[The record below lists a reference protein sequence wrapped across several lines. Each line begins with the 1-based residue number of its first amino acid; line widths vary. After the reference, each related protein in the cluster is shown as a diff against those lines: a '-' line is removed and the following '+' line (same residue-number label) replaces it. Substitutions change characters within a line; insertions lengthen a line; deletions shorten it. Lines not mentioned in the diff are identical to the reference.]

1 MDSKFSRIDQ
11 PAPSASARQIQQG
24 PHYLPQVPQVG
35 LEIVRGKAS
44 RRIREVNPP
53 VFLIGTAEDCD
64 LVLGDLRFPEAFAY
78 IYVTVRGV
86 SVRHLGDGPEL
97 YVNGE
102 LTETALLEDGDILE
116 MGAYEF
122 QAHIQERVPRG
133 REQTER
139 GWEEG
144 LRETDFLGLD
154 AAMDDV
160 WDLLA
165 RIRANVAL
173 EPVDLRIFS
182 GPPAAKPPKRPLAAF
197 VARRISA

>member
-1 MDSKFSRIDQ
+1 
-11 PAPSASARQIQQG
+11 
-24 PHYLPQVPQVG
+24 
-35 LEIVRGKAS
+35 
-44 RRIREVNPP
+44 
-53 VFLIGTAEDCD
+53 
-64 LVLGDLRFPEAFAY
+64 
-78 IYVTVRGV
+78 
-86 SVRHLGDGPEL
+86 
-97 YVNGE
+97 
-102 LTETALLEDGDILE
+102 

-165 RIRANVAL
+165 RIRENVAL

-182 GPPAAKPPKRPLAAF
+182 GPPAAKAPKRPLAAF